1 MLAAAIIGGLYIE
14 YGTILSVDLT
24 GTPLGDKATEVA
36 VKVVTDTAEELK
48 RLAATAD
55 KELPGVMR
63 CLCVC
68 VGIMC
73 VCVWVWVCSMYI
85 CRYHVC
91 LCGHVCACRHTYSQE
106 KNTLSFLP

>member
-55 KELPGVMR
+55 KELPGVMW

-68 VGIMC
+68 VW
-73 VCVWVWVCSMYI
+73 VCVWVCSMYI
-85 CRYHVC
+85 C
-91 LCGHVCACRHTYSQE
+91 
-106 KNTLSFLP
+106 